1 MTPLPKELV
10 IGRVKEASRELNTAM
25 VLVTAEEGRVLEL
38 DGSAVR
44 RVDGVGVQLLVA
56 CHKAALATGVA
67 LQIVNCSDELREALT
82 FIGIAERYGI
92 GAR

>member
-1 MTPLPKELV
+1 MTALPKELV
-10 IGRVKEASRELNTAM
+10 IGRVKEASRDLNTAM
-25 VLVTAEEGRVLEL
+25 VLVTAEEGRELTL

-56 CHKAALATGVA
+56 CHKAAVATGVA
-67 LQIVNCSDELREALT
+67 LKIVNCSDVLRDALVFT
-82 FIGIAERYGI
+82 GIAGRYGI

>member
-1 MTPLPKELV
+1 MTALPKELV
-10 IGRVKEASRELNTAM
+10 IGRVTETSRELNTAM
-25 VLVTAEEGRVLEL
+25 VLVTGKEGTVLTL

-56 CHKAALATGVA
+56 CHKAAVATGVT
-67 LQIVNCSDELREALT
+67 LTIVNCSDELREALT
-82 FIGIAERYGI
+82 FTGVAGRYGI

>member
-1 MTPLPKELV
+1 MTALPRELV
-10 IGRVKEASRELNTAM
+10 IGRIKETSRELNTAM
-25 VLVTAEEGRVLEL
+25 VLVTGEGGPALTL

-56 CHKAALATGVA
+56 FHKAAVATGVV

-82 FIGIAERYGI
+82 FAGIAERYGI